1 MSNHALFQRAG
12 FQARRVFTKL
22 TLEPDLPGISVLLV
36 TWNRAKFLDL
46 ALRALCDTLPDE
58 HDVLLWDNASQDD
71 TPHVVEKWNR
81 SRLHLTTTFS
91 AKNIGT
97 NGFAALALKARREI
111 LFEMDDD
118 ILLLPKGWS
127 GKIAQAFRDF
137 PEYKYIALDVVQDR
151 FTHGAKPLPVH
162 YESETRGSTTLEYG
176 PTGGWAT
183 ATLRPFYFSTEGFPY
198 RPHKPYFPEDGYYN
212 RHVRER
218 GMKAGILAGVK
229 AYHAA
234 GANWNK
240 AFGYYRLV
248 TEKHASPG
256 AGKSVGLT
264 FPDVSDEIPSPELIE
279 KIRAEQF

>member
-1 MSNHALFQRAG
+1 MGHRNTATVLF
-12 FQARRVFTKL
+12 L
-22 TLEPDLPGISVLLV
+22 
-36 TWNRAKFLDL
+36 NRGLSL
-46 ALRALCDTLPDE
+46 SP
-58 HDVLLWDNASQDD
+58 
-71 TPHVVEKWNR
+71 
-81 SRLHLTTTFS
+81 
-91 AKNIGT
+91 
-97 NGFAALALKARREI
+97 
-111 LFEMDDD
+111 
-118 ILLLPKGWS
+118 
-127 GKIAQAFRDF
+127 AQA
-137 PEYKYIALDVVQDR
+137 L
-151 FTHGAKPLPVH
+151 L
-162 YESETRGSTTLEYG
+162 
-176 PTGGWAT
+176 
-183 ATLRPFYFSTEGFPY
+183 
-198 RPHKPYFPEDGYYN
+198 PEDGYYN